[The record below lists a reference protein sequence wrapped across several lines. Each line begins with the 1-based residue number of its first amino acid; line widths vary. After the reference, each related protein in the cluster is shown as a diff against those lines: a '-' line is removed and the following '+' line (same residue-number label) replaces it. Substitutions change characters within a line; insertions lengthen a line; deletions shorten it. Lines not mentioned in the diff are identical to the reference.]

1 MKTKIYLGLCTT
13 VVFAMMACNSHTTT
27 KTDQLI
33 DSVTVD
39 HPTETVLKHTIPVDD
54 IKAMVAKYKQE
65 RVDLLTKSREARGSA
80 AAFEDSRCVW
90 FSIEELKE
98 FIKEAESQPVKADG
112 VRMYFT
118 VYPEK
123 KEGESAYMSSIPAEQ
138 RNHVTLVLVP
148 TYLNSKDQSHSD
160 FEPLPIANSG
170 AENHHAGDGEGA
182 RAAAAP
188 AAVQSTIALNHGGLC
203 PPNCLTSSAAYLGQ

>member
-13 VVFAMMACNSHTTT
+13 VVFAMMACHSNTTT
-27 KTDQLI
+27 KTDGLI
-33 DSVTVD
+33 DSVKDD
-39 HPTETVLKHTIPVDD
+39 HSTETVIKHTIPVDD
-54 IKAMVAKYKQE
+54 IKAMVAQYKSA
-65 RVDLLTKSREARGSA
+65 RIDMMGKSPEARSSA
-80 AAFEDSRCVW
+80 AAAFADSRCVW

-98 FIKEAESQPVKADG
+98 FLREAESQPVKADG

-138 RNHVTLVLVP
+138 RNHVTLLLIP
-148 TYLNSKDQSHSD
+148 TYANSKDQSHTD
-160 FEPLPIANSG
+160 FEPLPFVKSSTQG
-170 AENHHAGDGEGA
+170 QGEVGEGA

-188 AAVQSTIALNHGGLC
+188 AEAQSAIALNHGGLC
-203 PPNCLTSSAAYLGQ
+203 PPNCISSSATYLGE